1 MKTILALAVALLAGT
16 AWAQSPNPARQ
27 ANWTITC
34 ADTDYVIDFLKEYE
48 ERPVLTGNLG
58 RAGKMA
64 VLINTDTGTWTL
76 IGYTEAGACIMAS
89 GDNVQQL
96 EPTKRNRQ

>member
-16 AWAQSPNPARQ
+16 AWAQSTNPARQ

-34 ADTDYVIDFLKEYE
+34 ADTEYVLDFLKEYE
-48 ERPVLTGNLG
+48 ERPVLTGNMG

-76 IGYTEAGACIMAS
+76 IGFSERGACIMAS

>member
-16 AWAQSPNPARQ
+16 AWAQSTNPARQ

-76 IGYTEAGACIMAS
+76 IGYTERGACIMAS

-96 EPTKRNRQ
+96 PTTRSSK

>member
-16 AWAQSPNPARQ
+16 AWAQSTNPARQ
-27 ANWTITC
+27 TNWTITC
-34 ADTDYVIDFLKEYE
+34 ADTEYVLDFLEEYE

-76 IGYTEAGACIMAS
+76 IGYTERGACIMAS

-96 EPTKRNRQ
+96 PTTRSSK

>member
-1 MKTILALAVALLAGT
+1 MKTLLALSIVLLVSTAG
-16 AWAQSPNPARQ
+16 AQQSNSARQ

-96 EPTKRNRQ
+96 PTTRSSK

>member
-1 MKTILALAVALLAGT
+1 MRTIIGLIFAFAAGT
-16 AWAQSPNPARQ
+16 AWAQSTNPARQ

-34 ADTDYVIDFLKEYE
+34 ADTEYVLDFLKEYE

-58 RAGKMA
+58 QAGKMA
-64 VLINTDTGTWTL
+64 MLINTDTGTWTL
-76 IGYTEAGACIMAS
+76 IGFSERGACIMAS

-96 EPTKRNRQ
+96 PTTRSSK

>member
-1 MKTILALAVALLAGT
+1 MRTIIALIFAFAVGA
-16 AWAQSPNPARQ
+16 AWAQSTNPARQ
-27 ANWTITC
+27 TNWTITC
-34 ADTDYVIDFLKEYE
+34 ADTEYVLDFLKEYE

-64 VLINTDTGTWTL
+64 MLINTDTGTWTL
-76 IGYTEAGACIMAS
+76 IGLSERGACIMAS

-96 EPTKRNRQ
+96 PTTRSRQ